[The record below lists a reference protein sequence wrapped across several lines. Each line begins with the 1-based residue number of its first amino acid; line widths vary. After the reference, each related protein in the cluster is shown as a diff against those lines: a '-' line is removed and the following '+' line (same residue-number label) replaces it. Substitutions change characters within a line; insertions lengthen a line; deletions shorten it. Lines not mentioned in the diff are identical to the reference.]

1 MIGCERLCHEEAVHA
16 LQLLLGQD
24 EAVRLL
30 LTAGAGDHH
39 LPHQH
44 RAALL
49 LLFSLRHKHQV
60 INMLC
65 FHTDVCRVF
74 VRSDL
79 DERSRGERGEVGRH
93 ASAGLLRH
101 DVLRHF
107 GLKQTHDQR
116 AETNTRPVSED
127 DV

>member
-1 MIGCERLCHEEAVHA
+1 MHA

-30 LTAGAGDHH
+30 LTASAGDHH

-49 LLFSLRHKHQV
+49 LLFSLKHKQ
-60 INMLC
+60 
-65 FHTDVCRVF
+65 RVMSVPCSRAEARRAF

-79 DERSRGERGEVGRH
+79 DERSRGERGEVGGR
-93 ASAGLLRH
+93 AGAGPLRH

-107 GLKQTHDQR
+107 GLKHSHMIRALTQTR
-116 AETNTRPVSED
+116 E
-127 DV
+127 